1 MKKNAIERI
10 SIFLLLACVAP
21 SCTATSLSAS
31 PITMTTTSLV
41 KPGNDLEDHFII
53 MFPIRVMKKRVL
65 SPSGVPPMT
74 PVCVT
79 AALVTHNE
87 DWLSQIYY
95 FCFCCT
101 C

>member
-1 MKKNAIERI
+1 M
-10 SIFLLLACVAP
+10 AP

-31 PITMTTTSLV
+31 PTTMTTTSLV
-41 KPGNDLEDHFII
+41 KPGNDLEDQLII
-53 MFPIRVMKKRVL
+53 MFPIASNAKRVL

-79 AALVTHNE
+79 AALVIHNE

-95 FCFCCT
+95 LLIST
-101 C
+101 VHGPLAE